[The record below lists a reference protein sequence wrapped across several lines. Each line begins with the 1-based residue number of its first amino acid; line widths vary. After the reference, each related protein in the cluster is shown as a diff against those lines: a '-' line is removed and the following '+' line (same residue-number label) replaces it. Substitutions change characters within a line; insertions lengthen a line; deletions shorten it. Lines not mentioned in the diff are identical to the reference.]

1 MQVKDY
7 VLDFRYILEG
17 GNKMKLIVAEDFE
30 EMSQV
35 SSEIVLGVMHQNGRV
50 NIAPTTGTT
59 PVGLYKIL
67 NKKIKD
73 KDYFDHVHYYSFD
86 ETPYKV
92 SQKEGR
98 IMTNLRE
105 MFLTPAN
112 INEKNIH
119 PLNQHN
125 FMTRDQEL
133 ADFGGLDLVILGLG
147 KDGHFCCNFPGY
159 AKFSQKTVEIPLTGK
174 LYELYKGVFADKEEI
189 PDALITMG
197 PSAILAS
204 KQLLLM
210 VSGKEKAEACKQAL
224 FGEITEEMP
233 GSILRTHPNITIIV
247 DQEAASLF

>member
-1 MQVKDY
+1 
-7 VLDFRYILEG
+7 
-17 GNKMKLIVAEDFE
+17 MKLIVVEDFE

-35 SSEIVLGVMHQNGRV
+35 SSEIVLGVMHKNERV

-59 PVGLYKIL
+59 PIGLYKIL

-73 KDYFDHVHYYSFD
+73 KPYFDHVHYYSFD
-86 ETPYKV
+86 ETPFKI
-92 SQKEGR
+92 SKKEGR
-98 IMTNLRE
+98 IITKLRE
-105 MFLTPAN
+105 MFLSPAN
-112 INEKNIH
+112 IKEENIH
-119 PLNQHN
+119 PLDQNN
-125 FMTRDQEL
+125 FKTRDQEL

-147 KDGHFCCNFPGY
+147 QDGHFCCNFPGY
-159 AKFSQKTVEIPLTGK
+159 ARFSQQTVEIPLKGK
-174 LYELYKGVFADKEEI
+174 LYELYKGVFAEEQEI

-247 DQEAASLF
+247 DKEAAALF